1 LVLFFVLFCFQ
12 CIDVQDLV
20 ADFQLEQ
27 RRTRETS
34 SSNNADDCCDDDDD
48 DNEQHH
54 HHHDDHHHHQNGSI
68 RNTRSSTAAAPVSD
82 GIVRE
87 AVHSS
92 RANAPK
98 TGPKGVKADHE
109 EYVRRE
115 YARWQAQQA
124 TAEAAAARNTATVR
138 TVREDAVIDSLEQQ
152 LRDGVAV
159 EQLLDAEDDDDDFMR
174 TYRAA
179 RVAELKANAAAALA
193 RRVTFGELIDLDE
206 DAYNAILEE
215 SGANVAS
222 VVHIFDDQLVAC
234 RRLNAK
240 LRYVCN
246 TCGYECLIILFFSP
260 QIACCET

>member
-1 LVLFFVLFCFQ
+1 M
-12 CIDVQDLV
+12 V

-34 SSNNADDCCDDDDD
+34 SASGHDDQCCDDDDNDND
-48 DNEQHH
+48 DQDH
-54 HHHDDHHHHQNGSI
+54 HHHHQNGSI
-68 RNTRSSTAAAPVSD
+68 RNTRGASLPSAPVSD
-82 GIVRE
+82 GVVRE

-115 YARWQAQQA
+115 YARWQAQKA

-152 LRDGVAV
+152 LRDGVAI
-159 EQLLDAEDDDDDFMR
+159 EQLLDADDDDDDFMR
-174 TYRAA
+174 SYRAA

-193 RRVTFGELIDLDE
+193 RRVTFGELVDLDE

-240 LRYVCN
+240 LRYGINFVCPN
-246 TCGYECLIILFFSP
+246 ECLFFFLF
-260 QIACCET
+260 